1 MRQARDKAGHHSDLV
16 FRQCTDK
23 TKPRADSEIEIGQRQ
38 DRTPFRTVKLRQ
50 YRDKTGHN

>member
-1 MRQARDKAGHHSDLV
+1 LRQARDKAGHHSDLV